1 MKKLV
6 LLQSR
11 SSSERLPFKS
21 LLKIRNIPIVNFIYK
36 RIKSKHYKITVLT
49 SNDKSDDYLCW
60 LLKKQKIDFYRG
72 SLNNVKKRFLDYA
85 KKNHDNDIVVRLTA
99 DNILVDKKIIIKSIS
114 QLIKKKKKIF
124 IYKSKTIW
132 FAKWNIRGDV

>member
-21 LLKIRNIPIVNFIYK
+21 LLQIRNIPIVNFIYK

-60 LLKKQKIDFYRG
+60 LLKKK
-72 SLNNVKKRFLDYA
+72 NRFL
-85 KKNHDNDIVVRLTA
+85 
-99 DNILVDKKIIIKSIS
+99 
-114 QLIKKKKKIF
+114 
-124 IYKSKTIW
+124 
-132 FAKWNIRGDV
+132 